1 MGCYPAGGG
10 GGVSASSSR
19 AHEAVARRRWRTSEG
34 VGGLLRSVLESR
46 PDVAGMLVDLPHVVE
61 SARSQ
66 FAESGLLERGRFCG
80 ADFFV
85 GVPPGADVYLL
96 KSVLHDWPDEDCVAI
111 LRNVRLALRPGARLL
126 VIERLVP
133 ANPADAPF
141 VVMQDL
147 HMLAVLGGRERG
159 ESEFRDLASASELT
173 WLGATPTETG
183 FYVLEFTRE
192 GEV

>member
-1 MGCYPAGGG
+1 
-10 GGVSASSSR
+10 
-19 AHEAVARRRWRTSEG
+19 

-61 SARSQ
+61 SARSH

-85 GVPPGADVYLL
+85 GVPPGADVYPL

-133 ANPADAPF
+133 ANPADDPF
-141 VVMQDL
+141 VMMQVCICWPFSA
-147 HMLAVLGGRERG
+147 AVNAANR
-159 ESEFRDLASASELT
+159 SFAT
-173 WLGATPTETG
+173 WRPPPN
-183 FYVLEFTRE
+183 
-192 GEV
+192 